1 MAMTWERT
9 GASTSNEGVD
19 GDREKNAKKTKVK
32 QPGSMPKKSKM
43 GSDLDE

>member
-9 GASTSNEGVD
+9 STGTSNEGVD
-19 GDREKNAKKTKVK
+19 GDREKNVKKAKVK
-32 QPGSMPKKSKM
+32 QPGSMPKKSKI